1 MNQPEF
7 IKLNL
12 KYSQTIKRER
22 IDLSNK
28 YKSRVLATKVVVLSM
43 KEANKNL
50 TKAQDTAER
59 TNEGISDRK

>member
-22 IDLSNK
+22 IDLPNK
-28 YKSRVLATKVVVLSM
+28 NKSRVLATKVVVLSM

-59 TNEGISDRK
+59 TNEGI